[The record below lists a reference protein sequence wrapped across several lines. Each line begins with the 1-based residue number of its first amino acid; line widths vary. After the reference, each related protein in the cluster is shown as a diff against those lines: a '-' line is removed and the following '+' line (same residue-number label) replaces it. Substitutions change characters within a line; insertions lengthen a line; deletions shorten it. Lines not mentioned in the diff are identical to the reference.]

1 LTRRSGDLF
10 EAWSFHIDSQ
20 DKIGLTKILIILHID
35 VEIPMTES
43 EYFDAGNR
51 LVGKA

>member
-1 LTRRSGDLF
+1 LF

-20 DKIGLTKILIILHID
+20 DKIGLTKKILIILHID